1 MGWGFSKRIKLLPGL
16 TLNVSKSG
24 VSLTIGGKGLSV
36 NIGPKHTTTTA
47 SLPGTGL
54 SYRSRKKRD

>member
-1 MGWGFSKRIKLLPGL
+1 MGWKFFKRIKVLPGV

-24 VSLTIGGKGLSV
+24 VSISLGGKGMKLT
-36 NIGPKHTTTTA
+36 IGPKHTTTTW

-54 SYRSRKKRD
+54 SYSKRKKR